1 MDKTLHALDWAL
13 VQAFVAVA
21 ETGSLSGAARKLGLT
36 QPTLGRQV
44 AAMEAALGLDLFHR
58 QPRGM
63 APTDTALALLP
74 SAKAM
79 EAAAQ
84 ELSLAAAGQSATP
97 GGTVRITASIFASH
111 YTLPPILADLRAQA
125 PEIALELVPSDTTEN
140 LLFREADIAVR
151 MYRPTQLDVITRH
164 IGAFEIGL
172 FAATSYL
179 DRVGRPQTL
188 GDVLAMDIVGYDR
201 NDAIIRGFQA
211 GGVTVTRDSFAMRC
225 DAQAN
230 YWELVRAGCGAGFCQ
245 TGVGRGDPGVE
256 EIALGVDIPSLEV
269 WLTSPEAIRH
279 SPTVA
284 RVWDALATGLAKVVD
299 RRP

>member
-1 MDKTLHALDWAL
+1 
-13 VQAFVAVA
+13 
-21 ETGSLSGAARKLGLT
+21 
-36 QPTLGRQV
+36 
-44 AAMEAALGLDLFHR
+44 AMEAALGLDLFHR

-63 APTDTALALLP
+63 APTDTARALLP
-74 SAKAM
+74 AAQAM

-84 ELSLAAAGQSATP
+84 ELSLAAAGQSANP
-97 GGTVRITASIFASH
+97 GGTVRITASVFASH
-111 YTLPPILADLRAQA
+111 YTLPPILADLRADA

-151 MYRPTQLDVITRH
+151 MYRPTQLDVITCH

-172 FAATSYL
+172 YAATSYL
-179 DRVGRPQTL
+179 DRIGRPKTL
-188 GDVLAMDIVGYDR
+188 DDVLAMDIVGYDR

-211 GGVTVTRDSFAMRC
+211 GGVDVTRDSFAMRC

-245 TGVGRGDPGVE
+245 KGVARADPRVE
-256 EIALGVDIPSLEV
+256 KIALGVEVAPLDV
-269 WLTSPEAIRH
+269 WLTSPVAIRH
-279 SPTVA
+279 SPVVA
-284 RVWDALATGLAKVVD
+284 RVWDALAIGLAQLVD

>member
-1 MDKTLHALDWAL
+1 MDKTLNALDWAL

-21 ETGSLSGAARKLGLT
+21 ETGSLSAAARKLGLT

-44 AAMEAALGLDLFHR
+44 AAMEATLGLDLFHR

-63 APTDTALALLP
+63 APTETARALLP
-74 SAKAM
+74 AAQAM
-79 EAAAQ
+79 EAAAR
-84 ELSLAAAGQSATP
+84 ELSLAAAGQSASP
-97 GGTVRITASIFASH
+97 GGTVRVTASVFASH
-111 YTLPPILADLRAQA
+111 YILPRILADLRTEA
-125 PEIALELVPSDTTEN
+125 PEIALDLVPSDTTEN

-172 FAATSYL
+172 FAAKSYL

-188 GDVLAMDIVGYDR
+188 EDVLAMDIVGYDR
-201 NDAIIRGFQA
+201 NEAIIRGFQA

-225 DAQAN
+225 DAQAA

-245 TGVGRGDPGVE
+245 TGVARADAQVE
-256 EIALGVDIPSLEV
+256 EIPLGVEIPPLDV
-269 WLTSPEAIRH
+269 WLTSPEAIRQ
-279 SPTVA
+279 SPRVA
-284 RVWDALATGLAKVVD
+284 RVWDALATGLARAVD
-299 RRP
+299 LKP